1 MGVCVCLC
9 LCVWVWVW
17 VWVWVHLGNLLK
29 EVNSKECISSDKKVG
44 GAHYCSSDQM
54 WCIYVSLNTA
64 ILNYALQEHAQ
75 VMELGA
81 WKTEAEAQLEQKK
94 GAHGGWLLCEQLCS
108 CGCGCT

>member
-1 MGVCVCLC
+1 MEWAYVCDCAHACVCVCVC
-9 LCVWVWVW
+9 
-17 VWVWVHLGNLLK
+17 VHLGNLLK